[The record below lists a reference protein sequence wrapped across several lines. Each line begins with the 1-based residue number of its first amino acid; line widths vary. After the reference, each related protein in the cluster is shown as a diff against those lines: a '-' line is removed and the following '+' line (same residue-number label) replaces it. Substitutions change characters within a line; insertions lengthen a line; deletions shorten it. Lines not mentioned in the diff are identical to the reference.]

1 MAASMFFYLIL
12 FFLSICIH
20 THVEV
25 ALHPALLLHGMNGNK
40 LSAQTPAH
48 TPISELIPVR
58 PGASHRKNEG
68 RVLLNVGVREAKS
81 TVIARLS
88 VLGKNSFDC
97 TAPCKTDKIISIFSY

>member
-1 MAASMFFYLIL
+1 MAKDWSLISSSMFFYLIL

-58 PGASHRKNEG
+58 PGASQKQTGCLSRFPEG
-68 RVLLNVGVREAKS
+68 SEGQRRILG
-81 TVIARLS
+81 TRLPS
-88 VLGKNSFDC
+88 RNL
-97 TAPCKTDKIISIFSY
+97 